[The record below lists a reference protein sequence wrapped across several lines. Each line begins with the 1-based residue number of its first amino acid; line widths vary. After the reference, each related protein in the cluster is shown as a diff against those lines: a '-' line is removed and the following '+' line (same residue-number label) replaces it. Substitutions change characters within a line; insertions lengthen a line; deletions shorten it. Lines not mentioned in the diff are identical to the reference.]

1 VPSKLARPPATY
13 GHARGSQD
21 APSNLNLLVDADQGG
36 AEYDVDSMEQ
46 RRQMGLAGTI
56 AVVTG
61 ESIALGIFLTA
72 AAMAKSLG
80 SPALLASV
88 WCGMGLIAMCGA
100 LCYSELAVR
109 FPHAGGEYVYLREGY
124 GGRVAFLYGWMS
136 ATVMDPGLAAALAM
150 GSAPYIYSLT
160 GTTTPHGRLWVPSLI
175 LIGLGAVNYLGTHMG
190 RRVMATANLLKI
202 GVLLCL
208 VAWAW
213 ISGHSSVENVLPLV
227 HRRPGSEPVF
237 AAVAGATVSAF
248 FCFGGWWEAGKIA
261 GEVRNPRRTLPLA
274 FTCGVLI
281 VTVVYLLVSFAFLSV
296 VPLSRIVSNTA
307 FVAQFG
313 QALFGSLGGR
323 VLSGCVLLSVLG
335 GMMALT
341 MAAPRV
347 YYAMARDGAF
357 FSAFGR
363 LHPRFGTPAN
373 AVLLQTGLALIVL
386 CFGAFDRILS
396 FIIFSAICFLALSA
410 ASLFRLKEPVRRWWY
425 PSAPGVFLL
434 GCIVINFLILMHDP
448 IPALVGLVAVLCGDP
463 IRRFFFSP
471 QLALATTIPEETL
484 S

>member
-1 VPSKLARPPATY
+1 
-13 GHARGSQD
+13 
-21 APSNLNLLVDADQGG
+21 
-36 AEYDVDSMEQ
+36 MEQ

-56 AVVTG
+56 AVVMG
-61 ESIALGIFLTA
+61 ESIALGIFLTP

-80 SPALLASV
+80 SPVLLASV

-136 ATVMDPGLAAALAM
+136 AAVMDPGLAAALAM
-150 GSAPYIYSLT
+150 GATPYIFSMM
-160 GTTTPHGRLWVPSLI
+160 GISQHVRLWVPALL
-175 LIGLGAVNYLGTHMG
+175 LIGLAGINYVGTRLS
-190 RRVMATANLLKI
+190 RRVMAAANLLKI

-213 ISGHSSVENVLPLV
+213 FSGHSTIHNLLPLAQ
-227 HRRPGSEPVF
+227 RRAGSDPIF
-237 AAVAGATVSAF
+237 AAIAGATVAAF
-248 FCFGGWWEAGKIA
+248 FSFGGWWEAGKIA
-261 GEVRNPRRTLPLA
+261 GEVRNPRRNLPLA
-274 FTCGVLI
+274 FTCGVLL
-281 VTVVYLLVSFAFLSV
+281 VTFVYLLVSFAFLSV
-296 VPLSRIVSNTA
+296 VPLDRIVSNTA

-313 QALFGSLGGR
+313 EALFGSLGGR
-323 VLSGCVLLSVLG
+323 VLSACVLLSVLG
-335 GMMALT
+335 GTMAMT

-357 FSAFGR
+357 FSIFGR

-373 AVLLQTGLALIVL
+373 AVLLQTGLALLVL

-425 PSAPGVFLL
+425 PIAPILFLL
-434 GCIVINFLILMHDP
+434 GCGAINLLILMHDP
-448 IPALVGLVAVLCGDP
+448 LPALLGLLAVLCGDP
-463 IRRFFFSP
+463 IRHFFFSSR
-471 QLALATTIPEETL
+471 QSAAAEIPEQTL
-484 S
+484 P

>member
-1 VPSKLARPPATY
+1 
-13 GHARGSQD
+13 
-21 APSNLNLLVDADQGG
+21 
-36 AEYDVDSMEQ
+36 MEQ

-61 ESIALGIFLTA
+61 ESIALGIFLTP

-80 SPALLASV
+80 SPALLAAV

-136 ATVMDPGLAAALAM
+136 AAVMDPGLAAALAM
-150 GSAPYIYSLT
+150 GATPYIFSLM
-160 GTTTPHGRLWVPSLI
+160 GVSQQVRLWVPALI
-175 LIGLGAVNYLGTHMG
+175 LIGLGVINYVGTRLS

-213 ISGHSSVENVLPLV
+213 ISGHSTVDNMLPLV
-227 HRRPGSEPVF
+227 QRRAGSEPIF
-237 AAVAGATVSAF
+237 AAIAGATVSAF
-248 FCFGGWWEAGKIA
+248 FSFGGWWEAGKIA
-261 GEVRNPRRTLPLA
+261 GEVRNPRRNLPLA
-274 FTCGVLI
+274 FTCGVLL
-281 VTVVYLLVSFAFLSV
+281 VTAVYLLVSFAFLSV
-296 VPLSRIVSNTA
+296 VPLDRIVSNTA

-313 QALFGSLGGR
+313 EALFGSLGGR

-357 FSAFGR
+357 FSTFGR

-373 AVLLQTGLALIVL
+373 AILLQTGLALIVL

-425 PSAPGVFLL
+425 PAAPVLFLF
-434 GCIVINFLILMHDP
+434 GCTVINLLILMHDP
-448 IPALVGLVAVLCGDP
+448 IPALLGLIAVLCGDP
-463 IRRFFFSP
+463 VRRFFFSSR
-471 QLALATTIPEETL
+471 LAVAAPIPEETL

>member
-1 VPSKLARPPATY
+1 
-13 GHARGSQD
+13 
-21 APSNLNLLVDADQGG
+21 
-36 AEYDVDSMEQ
+36 MEQ

-56 AVVTG
+56 AVVMG
-61 ESIALGIFLTA
+61 ESIALGIFLTP

-80 SPALLASV
+80 SPMLLAAV
-88 WCGMGLIAMCGA
+88 WCGMGLIALCGA

-109 FPHAGGEYVYLREGY
+109 FPQAGGEYVYLREGY

-136 ATVMDPGLAAALAM
+136 AAVMDPGLAAALAM
-150 GSAPYIYSLT
+150 GATPYIFSML
-160 GTTTPHGRLWVPSLI
+160 GMSQQVRLWVPALI
-175 LIGLGAVNYLGTHMG
+175 LIALAANNYVGTRLS
-190 RRVMATANLLKI
+190 RRAMATANLLKI

-213 ISGHSSVENVLPLV
+213 ISGHSTVANILPLV
-227 HRRPGSEPVF
+227 HRRAGSEPIF
-237 AAVAGATVSAF
+237 AAVAGATVAAF
-248 FCFGGWWEAGKIA
+248 FSFGGWWEAGKIA
-261 GEVRNPRRTLPLA
+261 GEVRNPRRNLPLA
-274 FTCGVLI
+274 FTCGVLL
-281 VTVVYLLVSFAFLSV
+281 VTAVYLLVSFAFLSV
-296 VPLSRIVSNTA
+296 VPLDRIVSNTA

-313 QALFGSLGGR
+313 EALFGSVGGR

-335 GMMALT
+335 GMMAMT

-357 FSAFGR
+357 FSIFGR

-373 AVLLQTGLALIVL
+373 AVLLQTGLALLVL

-425 PSAPGVFLL
+425 PVAPILFLS
-434 GCIVINFLILMHDP
+434 GCGVINLLILMHDP
-448 IPALVGLVAVLCGDP
+448 IPALLGLLAVLCGDP
-463 IRRFFFSP
+463 VRHFFFSSRRP
-471 QLALATTIPEETL
+471 VAVTPIPEQNL
-484 S
+484 L

>member
-1 VPSKLARPPATY
+1 
-13 GHARGSQD
+13 
-21 APSNLNLLVDADQGG
+21 
-36 AEYDVDSMEQ
+36 MEQ
-46 RRQMGLAGTI
+46 QRQMGLAGTI

-61 ESIALGIFLTA
+61 ESIALGIFLTP

-80 SPALLASV
+80 SPVLLAAV

-136 ATVMDPGLAAALAM
+136 AFVMDPGLAAALAM
-150 GSAPYIYSLT
+150 GAAPYIFSLM
-160 GTTTPHGRLWVPSLI
+160 GVSQHVRLWVPALI
-175 LIGLGAVNYLGTHMG
+175 LIGLGVINYVGTRLS

-213 ISGHSSVENVLPLV
+213 ISGHSTVDNMLPLV
-227 HRRPGSEPVF
+227 QRRVGSEPIF
-237 AAVAGATVSAF
+237 AAIAGATVSAF
-248 FCFGGWWEAGKIA
+248 FSFGGWWEAGKIA

-274 FTCGVLI
+274 CTCGVLL
-281 VTVVYLLVSFAFLSV
+281 VTAVYLLVSFAFLSV
-296 VPLSRIVSNTA
+296 VPLDRIVSNTA

-313 QALFGSLGGR
+313 EALFGSLGGR

-335 GMMALT
+335 GLMALT

-347 YYAMARDGAF
+347 YFAMARDGAF
-357 FSAFGR
+357 FSAFER

-373 AVLLQTGLALIVL
+373 AVLLQTGLALFVL

-425 PSAPGVFLL
+425 PAAPVLFLL
-434 GCIVINFLILMHDP
+434 GCTVINLLILMRDP
-448 IPALVGLVAVLCGDP
+448 IPALIGLIAVLCGDP
-463 IRRFFFSP
+463 VRRFFFSH
-471 QLALATTIPEETL
+471 QLAAAAPVAEQTL